1 MKLLSRRS
9 FLSTVGATAL
19 LPSVGA
25 SAATPPAACITGPLP
40 RFSPNR
46 LTVACGS
53 RQNFALFLKNSKYM
67 GLSGIVSM
75 TKVTGRHG
83 THEAGSLFLVPWL
96 KREAKASGQRWFA
109 SRPAAVGAGIQ
120 MNPIPSDAVPIDE
133 YLARVVME
141 LPANA
146 LIGFS
151 VDALLAKSSAR
162 WQWVT
167 NVDNLAGKTSFSINW
182 TSAMLNPPWFGG
194 SRWIPGDDSCDG
206 KAWRALI
213 LDGLKQATIAAC

>member
-1 MKLLSRRS
+1 MNLISRRS
-9 FLSTVGATAL
+9 FLSAAGASAL
-19 LPSVGA
+19 LPAVGA
-25 SAATPPAACITGPLP
+25 LAATPPAACITGPLP
-40 RFSPNR
+40 RFLPNR

-53 RQNFALFLKNSKYM
+53 RQNLTLFLKNSKHM

-75 TKVTGRHG
+75 TKVTGSHG
-83 THEAGSLFLVPWL
+83 THEAGNLFLVPWL
-96 KREAKASGQRWFA
+96 KREAKSTGQRWFA
-109 SRPAAVGAGIQ
+109 SRPASVGPSIQ
-120 MNPIPSDAVPIDE
+120 MSLIPNDAVPIDE
-133 YLARVVME
+133 YLSRVVMG
-141 LPANA
+141 LPPKA

-162 WQWVT
+162 WQWV
-167 NVDNLAGKTSFSINW
+167 NNIENLAGKDGFSINW

-213 LDGLKQATIAAC
+213 VDGLKQATVAAC